1 MAGRGLPGPAEPF
14 RLADYLSCMK
24 ILLVIGGV
32 MLALVVGAYLVLAHN
47 LDAIVV
53 NGVNTYGPR
62 LTQTKVELAS
72 ARLSPLS
79 GSGTLTGL
87 SVGNPA
93 GWSAG
98 RAFYLGQVHLDIV
111 PRSVLGDPIVV
122 NEILIDQPE
131 FNYETTVFSSNIK
144 DLLKNIESFTGG
156 GGQPPVAKD
165 GKPRKFIVKKFRF
178 TNGKAR
184 VELGANV
191 LNVSLPPISLD
202 DVGVAEGGI
211 TADRLSGVLMR
222 KVLGS
227 VVEGTANAV
236 KSGDL
241 SVDQLKAAAKDAG
254 DAIKK
259 MFQKK

>member
-1 MAGRGLPGPAEPF
+1 MKLLGIVGGIGPESTVDYY
-14 RLADYLSCMK
+14 RLFISIYRERRPDGGYPP
-24 ILLVIGGV
+24 LLINSIDLQPMSIFGDFVVINE
-32 MLALVVGAYLVLAHN
+32 LV
-47 LDAIVV
+47 
-53 NGVNTYGPR
+53 
-62 LTQTKVELAS
+62 
-72 ARLSPLS
+72 
-79 GSGTLTGL
+79 
-87 SVGNPA
+87 
-93 GWSAG
+93 
-98 RAFYLGQVHLDIV
+98 
-111 PRSVLGDPIVV
+111 
-122 NEILIDQPE
+122 IDQPE
-131 FNYETTVFSSNIK
+131 FTYETKIVSSNIK

-156 GGQPPVAKD
+156 GGQQPVAKD

-211 TADRLSGVLMR
+211 TADQLSGILMR

>member
-1 MAGRGLPGPAEPF
+1 L
-14 RLADYLSCMK
+14 
-24 ILLVIGGV
+24 IGGV

-47 LDAIVV
+47 LDAMVV
-53 NGVNTYGPR
+53 KGVNTYGPK

-87 SVGNPA
+87 TVGNPA

-98 RAFYLGQVHLDIV
+98 RAFYLGQVHLDIQ
-111 PRSVLGDPIVV
+111 PRSVLGDPIVI

-131 FNYETTVFSSNIK
+131 FNYETTIFSSNIK

-156 GGQPPVAKD
+156 GRGQEPVAKD
-165 GKPRKFIVKKFRF
+165 GKPRKFIVRKFRF

-191 LNVSLPPISLD
+191 LAVALPPISLD

-211 TADRLSGVLMR
+211 TADQLSGVLMR
-222 KVLGS
+222 KVLAS

-241 SVDQLKAAAKDAG
+241 SVDQLKAAAKNAG
-254 DAIKK
+254 DALKK

>member
-1 MAGRGLPGPAEPF
+1 
-14 RLADYLSCMK
+14 MK

-53 NGVNTYGPR
+53 NSINTYGPR

-72 ARLSPLS
+72 AHLSPLS

-98 RAFYLGQVHLDIV
+98 RAFFLGQVHLDMK

-144 DLLKNIESFTGG
+144 DLLKNIESYTGG
-156 GGQPPVAKD
+156 GRGQEPVAKD
-165 GKPRKFIVKKFRF
+165 SKPRKFIVKKFRF

-191 LNVSLPPISLD
+191 LNISLPPISLD

-211 TADRLSGVLMR
+211 TADQLSGVLMR

-236 KSGDL
+236 KSGDV

>member
-1 MAGRGLPGPAEPF
+1 
-14 RLADYLSCMK
+14 MK
-24 ILLVIGGV
+24 ILLVICGV
-32 MLALVVGAYLVLAHN
+32 MLALAVGAYLLLAHN
-47 LDAIVV
+47 LDALVV
-53 NGVNTYGPR
+53 NGVNTYGPK

-72 ARLSPLS
+72 VRLSPLS

-98 RAFYLGQVHLDIV
+98 RAFYLGQVHLAIE
-111 PRSVLGDPIVV
+111 PRSVLGDPIVI
-122 NEILIDQPE
+122 NEILIDRPE
-131 FNYETTVFSSNIK
+131 FNYESTIFSSNIK
-144 DLLKNIESFTGG
+144 DLLKNIEGFTEGG
-156 GGQPPVAKD
+156 RGQEPVAKD
-165 GKPRKFIVKKFRF
+165 GKPRRFIVKKFRF

-191 LNVSLPPISLD
+191 LNVTLPPISLD
-202 DVGVAEGGI
+202 DVGAAEGGI
-211 TADRLSGVLMR
+211 TADQLSGVLMR

-241 SVDQLKAAAKDAG
+241 TVDKLKDAAKGAG
-254 DAIKK
+254 DALKK
-259 MFQKK
+259 LFERK

>member
-1 MAGRGLPGPAEPF
+1 
-14 RLADYLSCMK
+14 MK
-24 ILLVIGGV
+24 ILLVIGAV
-32 MLALVVGAYLVLAHN
+32 MLAMAVGAYLVLAHN
-47 LDAIVV
+47 LDALVV
-53 NGVNTYGPR
+53 NGVNTYGPK

-79 GSGTLTGL
+79 GSGTLSGL

-93 GWSAG
+93 GWSDG
-98 RAFYLGQVHLDIV
+98 RAFYLGQVHLDLE
-111 PRSVLGDPIVV
+111 PRSLLGDPIII

-131 FNYETTVFSSNIK
+131 FNYETTIFSSNIK
-144 DLLKNIESFTGG
+144 DLLKNLEGFTGG
-156 GGQPPVAKD
+156 GDVSQQPVAKD

-191 LNVSLPPISLD
+191 INVTLPPISLD
-202 DVGVAEGGI
+202 DLGVAEGGI
-211 TADRLSGVLMR
+211 TADQISGVLMR

-241 SVDQLKAAAKDAG
+241 TVEQLKAAGRSAG
-254 DAIKK
+254 DALKK
-259 MFQKK
+259 LFQKK